1 MPRGFRTVTQARGK
15 LCANLRTKSDL

>member
-1 MPRGFRTVTQARGK
+1 MPCGFRTVTQARGM